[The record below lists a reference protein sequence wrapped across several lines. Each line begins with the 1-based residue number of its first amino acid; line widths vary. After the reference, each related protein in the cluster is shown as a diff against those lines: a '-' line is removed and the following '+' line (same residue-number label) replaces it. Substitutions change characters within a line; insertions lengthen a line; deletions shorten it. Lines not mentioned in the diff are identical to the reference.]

1 MCGICGVF
9 HIEGGGA
16 VSEET
21 IGRMTQTLVHRGPD
35 DAGRLMLEGIGL
47 GFRRLSII
55 DLETGN
61 QPLANEDSTVFLI
74 CNGEIFNY
82 RDLRE
87 EMMAKGHRFRTR
99 CDVEV
104 LIHLYEEFGENLLE
118 RLNGQFAFVLYD
130 KPRRRLFAARDHFG
144 VVPFFYT
151 EVGGELIFGSEVK
164 AILAHPGVR
173 RRVDLTG
180 LDQVL
185 SLPGLVSPRTMF
197 EGVRSLP
204 PGHCLTA
211 DASGVR
217 VRRYWDVAFPPEGST
232 AEVRPDSFYREQL
245 EHHLVESVRRRLMAD
260 VPVGAYLSGGLDSS
274 LVTSIM
280 QANTAERV
288 RTFSITFGD
297 QLINERDYQLQ
308 VAAELGTRHR
318 EIEFDER
325 GIETRLRRMVWHSE
339 CPVKETYNTASL
351 ALSELAREEGVP
363 VVLCGEGAD
372 ELFAGYLGYRFDAF
386 RRMGGA
392 AQRLEPRELELR
404 RRLWGDE
411 QVFYEKQLSEHE
423 GVKRALYSETLR
435 ELYDE
440 FDFTRWGVV
449 DTGKLK
455 GIHPLHQRSYLDVK
469 LRLGDHLLGDH
480 GDRMLLANS
489 VEGRF
494 PFLDV
499 EIADIVGRMP
509 PDLKLRDY
517 TEKFVVKEVARGRV
531 PQAVVERE
539 KYGFNSAGSPQLL
552 GAGVEWA
559 EDLLSADTIRRQGY
573 FDAEEVEA
581 LKRRYSQPG
590 FRLNLP
596 YEDDLLLVVLT
607 FGIFLE
613 VFDMPRL
620 GG

>member
-9 HIEGGGA
+9 NIEEGGP
-16 VSEET
+16 VPEEVVR
-21 IGRMTQTLVHRGPD
+21 RMTQTLVHRGPD
-35 DAGRLMLEGIGL
+35 DSGYLRLDGLSL
-47 GFRRLSII
+47 GFRRLSIV

-61 QPLANEDSTVFLI
+61 QPLANEDSSIFLV

-82 RDLRE
+82 PELRAE
-87 EMMAKGHRFRTR
+87 LAAKGHQFRTR

-104 LIHLYEEFGENLLE
+104 LIHLYEEVGESLLE
-118 RLNGQFAFVLYD
+118 RVNGQFAFVLYD

-151 EVGGELIFGSEVK
+151 VTGGQLIFGSEIK
-164 AILAHPGVR
+164 AILAHPGVE

-185 SLPGLVSPRTMF
+185 SLPGLVSPRTLF
-197 EGVRSLP
+197 EGIQSLP
-204 PGHCLTA
+204 PGHCLSA
-211 DASGVR
+211 DERGVR
-217 VRRYWDVAFPPEGST
+217 VRSYWDMEFPPEDAP

-245 EHHLVESVRRRLMAD
+245 EHHLVASVRRRLQAD

-280 QANTAERV
+280 QANSADCV

-308 VAAELGTRHR
+308 VAAELGCRHR
-318 EIEFDER
+318 EVEFGVE
-325 GIETRLRRMVWHSE
+325 GIESRLRRMVWHSE

-351 ALSELAREEGVP
+351 ALSELAREERVP

-386 RRMGGA
+386 RRRGGA
-392 AQRLEPRELELR
+392 ATQLEPRELELR
-404 RRLWGDE
+404 RRAWGDE
-411 QVFYEKQLSEHE
+411 NVFYEKQLSEHE
-423 GVKRALYSETLR
+423 GVKLALYSGALR
-435 ELYDE
+435 ELYDA
-440 FDFTRWGVV
+440 FDFTRWNVV

-455 GIHPLHQRSYLDVK
+455 GVHPLHQRSYLDVK

-499 EIADIVGRMP
+499 EIAELTCRMP

-531 PQAVVERE
+531 PQSVVERE

-552 GAGVEWA
+552 RAGVEWV
-559 EDLLSADTIRRQGY
+559 EEMLSADTIRRQGY
-573 FDAEEVEA
+573 FDPEEVAE
-581 LKRRYSQPG
+581 LKRRYRQPG
-590 FRLNLP
+590 FRLNHP
-596 YEDDLLLVVLT
+596 YEDDLLLIVLT

-613 VFDMPRL
+613 VFDMPHL